1 MKKLVTLSAVA
12 LAGATLGVGTT
23 FGWWGD
29 DAKVD
34 DKSPKATLADPVVP
48 INTPPGELNDLL
60 LIQAVPAGEIKSEA
74 KPAKVE
80 TTHELKVD
88 IVDDTQARSLTSVL
102 PLNAEE
108 TVLIE
113 QLAKELDQ
121 SAKHLDEKGEQ
132 PEAESQRA
140 MAAMVRGVLS
150 GKNHRMF
157 YGDRQVSASR
167 LKNGREYVAEVR
179 EFMQWRSKSFL
190 QQREEA
196 AKRGILVPGLVVVRP
211 DVPQLGID
219 ARGGYRV
226 TAANSKVEQ
235 LAEEL
240 EQEALHLEEKGQ
252 KDAAADKRS
261 LAHRVRET
269 LRGFRVVV
277 SDKNGSF
284 STSNI
289 LVGGVAKG
297 TVATP
302 VLTLELAQN
311 QLPQPEEGPDSA
323 QNSAVKKQLEGL
335 RDLQKELAKRANAQ
349 VKSES
354 YTITGGDPSVVGP
367 NERQQRIIVR
377 GVNGVSPLVIQELQK
392 VAKNLEREGHK
403 DQARAI
409 REHSERLQSQAREIE
424 TTVQFKAHV
433 QAERERDA
441 APADRDQNSY
451 GSDSRPRDPNKRD
464 RPREV
469 LRDAE
474 PGPRLSDDSL
484 RRSPRDGEHR
494 DPGDLDA
501 PRRAAPPSAEVYHL
515 LRELHHEITLL
526 RADVRDLKSKLDREQ
541 HSNYRERHPEA
552 AGSDGNT
559 RREKS
564 DRRSEG
570 ESKQDGQDEDPV
582 LKD

>member
-23 FGWWGD
+23 FGWWAA
-29 DAKVD
+29 DADVETKV
-34 DKSPKATLADPVVP
+34 PKATLADPVVP
-48 INTPPGELNDLL
+48 TNSPPGESNDLL
-60 LIQAVPAGEIKSEA
+60 LIQTVPTGEIKSEA
-74 KPAKVE
+74 KPGKVNSPFLLLHQPPPLAPVV
-80 TTHELKVD
+80 TYLADPNVSQLGIDVRGPIHQNFQFTAAAFPKV
-88 IVDDTQARSLTSVL
+88 
-102 PLNAEE
+102 
-108 TVLIE
+108 E
-113 QLAKELDQ
+113 QLAKEL
-121 SAKHLDEKGEQ
+121 
-132 PEAESQRA
+132 
-140 MAAMVRGVLS
+140 
-150 GKNHRMF
+150 
-157 YGDRQVSASR
+157 
-167 LKNGREYVAEVR
+167 
-179 EFMQWRSKSFL
+179 
-190 QQREEA
+190 
-196 AKRGILVPGLVVVRP
+196 
-211 DVPQLGID
+211 
-219 ARGGYRV
+219 
-226 TAANSKVEQ
+226 
-235 LAEEL
+235 
-240 EQEALHLEEKGQ
+240 EQEAQQLEEKGQ
-252 KDAAADKRS
+252 KDAAAAKRN

-269 LRGFRVVV
+269 LRGFQVMA
-277 SDKNGSF
+277 SDKNGVIS
-284 STSNI
+284 SRNI
-289 LVGGVAKG
+289 VIGVAG
-297 TVATP
+297 TTTGAIAATP
-302 VLTLELAQN
+302 SATLEVVQN
-311 QLPQPEEGPDSA
+311 QVPQPRESLEHA
-323 QNSAVKKQLEGL
+323 QDAATKNQLEVI
-335 RDLQKELAKRANAQ
+335 RELQKELAKRANAQ